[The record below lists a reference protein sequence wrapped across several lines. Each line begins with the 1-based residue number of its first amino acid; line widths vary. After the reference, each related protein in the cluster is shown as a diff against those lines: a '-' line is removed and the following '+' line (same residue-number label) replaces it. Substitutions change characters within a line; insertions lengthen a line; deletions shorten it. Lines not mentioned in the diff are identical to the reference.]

1 MKVLYV
7 DDERS
12 ALNSFA
18 VDHAKDGISVECFQ
32 NARAL
37 PELLANK
44 SQKDLPDVVVMDL
57 YITNEKTNSPEA
69 IKTNKDVD
77 ELVARIAKVRA
88 ELADL
93 VNKEK
98 TPAAIDALKEI
109 RNNPNTKHVP
119 VILVT
124 REGLALLGDSLV
136 QQSLEMG
143 AEWMI
148 KGRAPETIRALINR
162 THTQSLASRRR
173 LKRDVTLTLFG
184 ALLGA
189 VLGTI
194 LGVLF

>member
-37 PELLANK
+37 PELLATK

-162 THTQSLASRRR
+162 THTQSLVSRRR

>member
-18 VDHAKDGISVECFQ
+18 ADHAKDGISVECFQ
-32 NARAL
+32 DARAL
-37 PELLANK
+37 PELLASK
-44 SQKDLPDVVVMDL
+44 SKKEMPDVVVMDL

-69 IKTNKDVD
+69 IKTNKEVD
-77 ELVARIAKVRA
+77 ELVTRIAKVRA

-93 VNKEK
+93 VKKEK
-98 TPAAIDALKEI
+98 TPAAIDALREI
-109 RNNPNTKHVP
+109 RNNPNTKQVP

-136 QQSLEMG
+136 QQSLELD

-162 THTQSLASRRR
+162 TYTQSLASRRR
-173 LKRDVTLTLFG
+173 LKRDVTLTLLG

-189 VLGTI
+189 TLGTI
-194 LGVLF
+194 FAALF

>member
-18 VDHAKDGISVECFQ
+18 TDHAKDGISVECFQ
-32 NARAL
+32 DARAL
-37 PELLANK
+37 PELLASKNK
-44 SQKDLPDVVVMDL
+44 KDLPDVVVMDL

-69 IKTNKDVD
+69 VKTNKEVD
-77 ELVARIAKVRA
+77 ELVTRIAKVRA

-93 VNKEK
+93 VKKEK
-98 TPAAIDALKEI
+98 TPAAIDALREI
-109 RNNPNTKHVP
+109 RNNPNTKQVP

-136 QQSLEMG
+136 QQSLELG

-162 THTQSLASRRR
+162 TYTQSLASRRR

-189 VLGTI
+189 ILGTI
-194 LGVLF
+194 FAALL